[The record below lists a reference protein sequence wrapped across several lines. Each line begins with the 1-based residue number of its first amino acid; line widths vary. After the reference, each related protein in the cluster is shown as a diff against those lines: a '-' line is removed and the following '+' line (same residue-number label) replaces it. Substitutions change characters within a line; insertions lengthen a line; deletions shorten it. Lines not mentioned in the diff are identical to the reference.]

1 MRGVFPLL
9 SLALLA
15 ACRPTLPSRP
25 NVVLIVVDTLRA
37 DALGSYGNRRGLTPF
52 LDRWADQGTRFANAY
67 AASSWT
73 LPSVASLL
81 TSRYPT
87 QHRVTSFF
95 AYLADDETTLAHVLH
110 RHGWATAAF
119 SANPALPRHLA
130 ASGFDTFPAYEPW
143 RKLATPPLVRKSLLW
158 VDRVRRETPGR
169 PLFLY
174 YQLMEP
180 HAPYEPPEPY
190 RARFA
195 ASELP
200 AARLNLLHMRFLL
213 GVGKHLTMAE
223 AVQLCGLGDMPAWVP
238 GWRAEH
244 DVRRAD
250 LDYARSLYD
259 GEVASLDAALRR
271 LFVELDAR
279 GVLRHA
285 IVVVTADHGEEFG
298 DHGFFT
304 HGTGL
309 YNELIHVPLLLAG
322 DGIPSGTRTQAVSLV
337 DVAPTV
343 LDLAG
348 LPPEPTFEGRSLVP
362 LAVRTAPAVD
372 VVSELPETSAGG
384 VGMHTKAVVRGEL
397 KLLALERGGPGNGTG
412 LSGTEV
418 YDLHT
423 DPGELVAPTAPLRA
437 RAIPMMVSLRTFA
450 DALAPRARTA
460 TPTAPITDE
469 MRDQLR
475 ALGYVN

>member
-238 GWRAEH
+238 GWR
-244 DVRRAD
+244 
-250 LDYARSLYD
+250 
-259 GEVASLDAALRR
+259 
-271 LFVELDAR
+271 
-279 GVLRHA
+279 
-285 IVVVTADHGEEFG
+285 
-298 DHGFFT
+298 
-304 HGTGL
+304 
-309 YNELIHVPLLLAG
+309 
-322 DGIPSGTRTQAVSLV
+322 
-337 DVAPTV
+337 
-343 LDLAG
+343 
-348 LPPEPTFEGRSLVP
+348 
-362 LAVRTAPAVD
+362 
-372 VVSELPETSAGG
+372 
-384 VGMHTKAVVRGEL
+384 
-397 KLLALERGGPGNGTG
+397 
-412 LSGTEV
+412 
-418 YDLHT
+418 
-423 DPGELVAPTAPLRA
+423 
-437 RAIPMMVSLRTFA
+437 
-450 DALAPRARTA
+450 
-460 TPTAPITDE
+460 
-469 MRDQLR
+469 
-475 ALGYVN
+475 